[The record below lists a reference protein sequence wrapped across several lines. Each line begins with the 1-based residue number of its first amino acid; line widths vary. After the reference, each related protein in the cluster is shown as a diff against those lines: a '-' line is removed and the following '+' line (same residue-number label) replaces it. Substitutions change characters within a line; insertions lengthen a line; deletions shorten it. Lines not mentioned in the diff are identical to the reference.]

1 MTRSSSFGPKEA
13 DVKERL
19 LVAFVDALGPRQV
32 LELAP
37 PGLTTLPHQRALS
50 GYLGYSSGALA
61 SILTGSA
68 PNVHGRMCLFSSHGG
83 RGSLAPL
90 RWLGLLP
97 RLVHERSALRRR
109 VAKVFALASGLDGY
123 FALHRVPP
131 DAFRWLEVEERDD
144 LFQTDRVGGATTF
157 LSRARSAGVE
167 VFASPWQLEEDAR
180 WQHTFES
187 VRHRPAELTFVYAS
201 SLDGALHHAG
211 NDSASGRAALRT
223 IADRIDRTREL
234 LARDGSKVTTLVV
247 GDHGMADVE
256 HAVDPRAPVARLAGV
271 RVFVDS
277 TLLRLWGP
285 NSAVA
290 EARRVLEGAL
300 PGLTFLDRE
309 ALAREQL
316 PVEGSPYG
324 DAIGVLPEGH
334 LFSPSF
340 VGGRVR
346 GMHGYHPS
354 GGSAEAAL
362 LADFAIPTHVRSI
375 SDVASIVD
383 AQLGLS

>member
-1 MTRSSSFGPKEA
+1 
-13 DVKERL
+13 VKERL

-32 LELAP
+32 MELAP
-37 PGLTTLPHQRALS
+37 PGLTTLPHQRALA

-61 SILTGSA
+61 SILTGAA
-68 PNVHGRMCLFSSHGG
+68 PSVHGRMCLFSSHGG
-83 RGSLAPL
+83 HGSLAPL

-97 RLVHERSALRRR
+97 RVLHERSALRRR
-109 VAKVFALASGLDGY
+109 VAKVFAMASGLNGY

-131 DAFRWLEVEERDD
+131 DAFQWLEVEERDD
-144 LFQTDRVGGATTF
+144 LFQTERVGRATTF
-157 LSRARSAGVE
+157 LSRARAAGVE

-180 WQHTFES
+180 WHHTFES
-187 VRHRPAELTFVYAS
+187 IRRRPAELTFVYAS
-201 SLDGALHHAG
+201 ALDGALHHAG
-211 NDSASGRAALRT
+211 NESASARGALRT
-223 IADRIDRTREL
+223 ISDRIDRARDL
-234 LARDGSKVTTLVV
+234 LSRDGSKVTTLVV

-256 HAVDPRAPVARLAGV
+256 HVVDPRSLVSRLAGV

-277 TLLRLWGP
+277 TLLRLWG
-285 NSAVA
+285 SDGALA
-290 EARRVLEGAL
+290 EARCVLEGAL
-300 PGLTFLDRE
+300 PHLTFLARE

-354 GGSAEAAL
+354 GSSAEAAL
-362 LADFAIPTHVRSI
+362 LADFAIPPGVRSI
-375 SDVASIVD
+375 SDVASLVD

>member
-1 MTRSSSFGPKEA
+1 
-13 DVKERL
+13 
-19 LVAFVDALGPRQV
+19 
-32 LELAP
+32 
-37 PGLTTLPHQRALS
+37 
-50 GYLGYSSGALA
+50 LGYSSGALA
-61 SILTGSA
+61 SILTGAA

-97 RLVHERSALRRR
+97 KLLHERSALRRR
-109 VAKVFALASGLDGY
+109 VAKIFALASGLDGY

-131 DAFRWLEVEERDD
+131 EAFRWLEVEERDD
-144 LFQTDRVGGATTF
+144 LFATERVGQATTF

-167 VFASPWQLEEDAR
+167 VFASPWQLAEDAR

-187 VRHRPAELTFVYAS
+187 VRRRPAELTFVYAS
-201 SLDGALHHAG
+201 ALDGALHHAG
-211 NDSASGRAALRT
+211 NESESARNALRT
-223 IADRIDRTREL
+223 ISERIDRTREL
-234 LARDGSKVTTLVV
+234 LARGGNKVTTLVV
-247 GDHGMADVE
+247 GDHGMADVQ
-256 HAVDPRAPVARLAGV
+256 HVVDPRPLVARLAGV

-285 NSAVA
+285 EGAIA
-290 EARRVLEGAL
+290 EARRVLHGAL
-300 PGLTFLDRE
+300 PELTFLDRE

-316 PVEGSPYG
+316 PVAGSPYG
-324 DAIGVLPEGH
+324 DAIGVLPEGQ

-340 VGGRVR
+340 VGGKVR

-354 GGSAEAAL
+354 GSSADAAL
-362 LADFAIPTHVRSI
+362 LADFPIPAQVRSI
-375 SDVASIVD
+375 SDVASLVD

>member
-1 MTRSSSFGPKEA
+1 M
-13 DVKERL
+13 KERL

-32 LELAP
+32 RELAP
-37 PGLTTLPHQRALS
+37 PGLTTLPHQRALA

-97 RLVHERSALRRR
+97 RILHERSALRRR
-109 VAKVFALASGLDGY
+109 VAKIFALASGLDGY

-131 DAFRWLEVEERDD
+131 DAFRWLEVEERAD
-144 LFQTDRVGGATTF
+144 LFTTDRVGQATTF

-167 VFASPWQLEEDAR
+167 VFASPWQLEEESR
-180 WQHTFES
+180 WHHTFES
-187 VRHRPAELTFVYAS
+187 IRRKPAELTFVYAS
-201 SLDGALHHAG
+201 ALDGALHHGG
-211 NDSASGRAALRT
+211 NESALARSALRT
-223 IADRIDRTREL
+223 ISDRIERAHEL
-234 LARDGSKVTTLVV
+234 LARGDAKVTTLVV

-256 HAVDPRAPVARLAGV
+256 HVVDPRSIVARLAGL

-277 TLLRLWGP
+277 TLLRLWG
-285 NSAVA
+285 SSGAIA
-290 EARRVLEGAL
+290 EARRVLQGAL
-300 PGLTFLDRE
+300 PQLTFLDRE
-309 ALAREQL
+309 ALERERL
-316 PVEGSPYG
+316 PVAGSPYG
-324 DAIGVLPEGH
+324 DAIGVLPEGQ

-354 GGSAEAAL
+354 GSSAEAAL
-362 LADFAIPTHVRSI
+362 LADFAIPTEVQSI
-375 SDVASIVD
+375 SDVASLVD